1 MSETKTP
8 TRRRK
13 KAAAE
18 ENSVEEAAA
27 ENHVPDETTDEEA
40 AAAESALAGN
50 HTAAEPVSEAEAA
63 EDELAVETE
72 VETAEETAE
81 ETAADAPAEVRVE
94 GETAPANGELSV
106 QIQDGAEVLSEA
118 KDERVAQDF
127 PSELPILP
135 LRGLVVYP
143 QTAIPLTVGQ
153 SRSIR
158 LVDDAIDGKRL
169 VGLVA
174 SHDPKQESPG
184 PDEVFRVGTVAA
196 IHRLFRSPDGTI
208 RLLVQ
213 GLNRIRLEEFT
224 ATEPYLKARIF
235 MDPED
240 RDENVELE
248 AHTRTIVDLFTRMAE
263 LVPSMPSELVNATL
277 NVDDPLQLVYA
288 VATYMRMDLSDA
300 QRVLEINDI
309 QEKLRM
315 VIALLGKEL
324 EVLELGRKIQTDAQS
339 EMEKTQKEYFLREQ
353 MKAIQRELGEADAQ
367 TVEIEEFREKIEA
380 AKMPEEAEKEALRE
394 LDRLARLPTAA
405 AEYGVIRTYL
415 DWITS
420 LPWSLRSEDQL
431 ELARARQI
439 LEEDHYGLKDV
450 KERILEFLAVR
461 KLRSERS
468 ELFETQDEGRDYIRR
483 EREGAIL
490 CFVGPPGVGKTS
502 LGASIARALGR
513 RFIRMSLGG
522 IRDESE
528 IRGFRR
534 TYIGALP
541 GRIIQTIR
549 RAETRNPVVMLDE
562 IDKLGRD
569 FRGDPAAALLEVLD
583 PEQNHEF
590 RDHYLDVAFDLSEAL
605 FITTANEVST
615 IPTPLLDRMEVIFLS
630 GYTEHEKLAI
640 AEQYL
645 VPRQLLQFTEAALQK
660 IVRDYTREAGVRE
673 LERRIGQAARKVA
686 TEIAADDGV
695 AEGDSAEDST
705 AAENGASAE
714 NGEVAEQSEPAVKKG
729 GLNGARPTVTVD
741 VASIPELLKRPP
753 YGYRSELADRTD
765 KPGVATGLA
774 YTAVGGDVLFVEA
787 TQMPGKGIFQLTG
800 QLGDV
805 MKESAQAALS
815 YVRAQ
820 ADTLGVADGFFEGHD
835 IHLHVP
841 AGAVPKDGPSAGVT
855 MAAALASLLTGRP
868 TKGNVAMTGEITL
881 RGQVLPV
888 GGIVDKVLAAH
899 RLGADTVLLPQK
911 NEADLEELPAE
922 VREEMSFVFAQE
934 VGDVL
939 DAALEG

>member
-8 TRRRK
+8 TRRK
-13 KAAAE
+13 KAAAEDTSGE
-18 ENSVEEAAA
+18 ENSVEEISAENITPEENSAEVTSGENHVPEETSAEAATELQEAEESAA
-27 ENHVPDETTDEEA
+27 ENHA
-40 AAAESALAGN
+40 AAGA
-50 HTAAEPVSEAEAA
+50 PP
-63 EDELAVETE
+63 E
-72 VETAEETAE
+72 V
-81 ETAADAPAEVRVE
+81 AADAPAEVRVE
-94 GETAPANGELSV
+94 GESAPANGELSV
-106 QIQDGAEVLSEA
+106 QIQDGAEVTAEPQE
-118 KDERVAQDF
+118 ERVVQDF

-240 RDENVELE
+240 RDESVELE

-288 VATYMRMDLSDA
+288 VATYMRMELSDA

-645 VPRQLLQFTEAALQK
+645 VPRQLRENGLLAQELQFTEAALQK

-686 TEIAADDGV
+686 TEIAADVVD
-695 AEGDSAEDST
+695 EDNVGQ
-705 AAENGASAE
+705 ENGAAEDGDTAEPGETAVE
-714 NGEVAEQSEPAVKKG
+714 NGGV
-729 GLNGARPTVTVD
+729 NGARPTVTVD
-741 VASIPELLKRPP
+741 VESIPDLLKRPP

-787 TQMPGKGIFQLTG
+787 TQMPGKGN
-800 QLGDV
+800 
-805 MKESAQAALS
+805 SS
-815 YVRAQ
+815 
-820 ADTLGVADGFFEGHD
+820 
-835 IHLHVP
+835 
-841 AGAVPKDGPSAGVT
+841 
-855 MAAALASLLTGRP
+855 
-868 TKGNVAMTGEITL
+868 
-881 RGQVLPV
+881 
-888 GGIVDKVLAAH
+888 
-899 RLGADTVLLPQK
+899 
-911 NEADLEELPAE
+911 
-922 VREEMSFVFAQE
+922 
-934 VGDVL
+934 
-939 DAALEG
+939 